1 MLFREVPPKA
11 LFLSVYHRHFLECIA
26 PHFSVI
32 CFQNQVSCGFYSQDT
47 SLKDALFIPVRMEAV
62 TAIQGCHI
70 STPNLFLL
78 FLKQTEIAVV
88 KTFQETVQDFL
99 PVIFPTVICTSET
112 GFKASLRNSRW
123 FILIP
128 MPITEQYRECPVKS
142 FSISMPHIF
151 LSRQ

>member
-1 MLFREVPPKA
+1 MLFREVPPKV

-47 SLKDALFIPVRMEAV
+47 SLEDALFIPVRMKAV

-78 FLKQTEIAVV
+78 FLKQTEVAVV
-88 KTFQETVQDFL
+88 KTFQETFPPGHIPDPLSV
-99 PVIFPTVICTSET
+99 PVKQGSKHHSET
-112 GFKASLRNSRW
+112 PAGL
-123 FILIP
+123 
-128 MPITEQYRECPVKS
+128 Y
-142 FSISMPHIF
+142 
-151 LSRQ
+151 